1 MRTSVNMRDELLVR
15 LNDIAKSVGYKS
27 WRCMLTGI
35 AKGEAD
41 VVSYR
46 KSRYDGAGFIPVIDS
61 NAIHIKAD
69 VFDVTPP
76 DWNTPVA

>member
-15 LNDIAKSVGYKS
+15 LNDIAKGVGYKS

-35 AKGEAD
+35 AKGE
-41 VVSYR
+41 VLVR
-46 KSRYDGAGFIPVIDS
+46 KPLNHEGRVKIERSDYYIPAHPS
-61 NAIHIKAD
+61 CFSAT
-69 VFDVTPP
+69 TPKP